1 MPADRLWSLVR
12 AALFELDPERAHD
25 LALRAMELPGARAL
39 TARRYGGAAPDDPG
53 AATVPVRVMGL
64 ELPNRVGLAAGLDK
78 DGAHVDAL
86 GALGFG
92 HLEVGTVTPRPQP
105 GNPGPRMFRLEAHGA
120 LINRMGFNN
129 AGVDALVERVSRRRW
144 RGVLGVNV
152 GKNASTPNERATDDY
167 VTCLERAWP
176 VADYVAVNVSSPNTA
191 GLRELQHGDAL
202 ARLLDALCD
211 ARERLATRHGVRR
224 PIAVKIAPDMDDAAL
239 DGFADAAVV
248 RGIDA
253 VIVGNTTRERR
264 IVAGHLHAPE
274 AGGLS
279 GTPLRPLADD
289 RLAAARAR
297 LPAGVALVGVGGVDS
312 GAAAAAKIALG
323 ADLVQLYTGL
333 IYRGPGL
340 VRETVRATDDAS
352 PSPDARAAGSARD
365 ASAAPAVRPSTAA
378 PHPTTAS
385 PGAPA

>member
-1 MPADRLWSLVR
+1 
-12 AALFELDPERAHD
+12 
-25 LALRAMELPGARAL
+25 
-39 TARRYGGAAPDDPG
+39 
-53 AATVPVRVMGL
+53 
-64 ELPNRVGLAAGLDK
+64 
-78 DGAHVDAL
+78 
-86 GALGFG
+86 
-92 HLEVGTVTPRPQP
+92 
-105 GNPGPRMFRLEAHGA
+105 MFRLEAHGA

-152 GKNASTPNERATDDY
+152 GKNASTPNERAVDDY

-191 GLRELQHGDAL
+191 GLRDLQHGDAL

-239 DGFADAAVV
+239 GGFADAAA
-248 RGIDA
+248 RARHRRRDRRQHDA
-253 VIVGNTTRERR
+253 RADRV
-264 IVAGHLHAPE
+264 VAGHLHAPE

-279 GTPLRPLADD
+279 GAPLRRLADD

-340 VRETVRATDDAS
+340 VRETVRATHDAGPSPASRVVPTDPAAS
-352 PSPDARAAGSARD
+352 PARPAPVASPA
-365 ASAAPAVRPSTAA
+365 
-378 PHPTTAS
+378 TAS

>member
-12 AALFELDPERAHD
+12 AALLELDPERAHD

-39 TARRYGGAAPDDPG
+39 TARRYGGAAPDDPI
-53 AATVPVRVMGL
+53 AATAPVRVMGL

-105 GNPGPRMFRLEAHGA
+105 GNPRPRMFRLEAHGA

-129 AGVDALVERVSRRRW
+129 GGVDALVERVSRRRW

-152 GKNASTPNERATDDY
+152 GKNASTPNERAVDDY

-191 GLRELQHGDAL
+191 GLRDLQHGDAL

-239 DGFADAAVV
+239 GGFADAAVV

-253 VIVGNTTRERR
+253 VIVGNTTRQR
-264 IVAGHLHAPE
+264 IAVAGHLHAPE

-279 GTPLRPLADD
+279 GAPLRGLADD

-340 VRETVRATDDAS
+340 VRETVRGTDDAG
-352 PSPDARAAGSARD
+352 PSPAGRVVPTDSTASSARPAPV
-365 ASAAPAVRPSTAA
+365 ASPATSASPEAPA
-378 PHPTTAS
+378 
-385 PGAPA
+385 

>member
-25 LALRAMELPGARAL
+25 LALRATELPGARAL
-39 TARRYGGAAPDDPG
+39 TARRYGGAAADE
-53 AATVPVRVMGL
+53 TPVRVMGL
-64 ELPNRVGLAAGLDK
+64 ELPNRIGLAAGLDK

-105 GNPGPRMFRLEAHGA
+105 GNPRPRMFRLQAHGA

-129 AGVDALVERVSRRRW
+129 AGVDALVARVSRRRW

-152 GKNASTPNERATDDY
+152 GKNASTPNERAVDDY

-202 ARLLDALCD
+202 ARLLDALAD

-239 DGFADAAVV
+239 DGFADAAVR

-253 VIVGNTTRERR
+253 IIVGNTTRDRPS
-264 IVAGHLHAPE
+264 VAGHLHAPE

-279 GTPLRPLADD
+279 GAPLRALADD

-297 LPAGVALVGVGGVDS
+297 LPGRVALVGVGGVDS
-312 GAAAAAKIALG
+312 GAAAAGKIALG

-333 IYRGPGL
+333 IYRGPAL
-340 VRETVRATDDAS
+340 VGEAVRMTSGAGPSPTVRVAPTDSTASTARPAPVAS
-352 PSPDARAAGSARD
+352 PSTSTT
-365 ASAAPAVRPSTAA
+365 TAA
-378 PHPTTAS
+378 